1 MVVDLKNHTHHIVTT
16 KALKEDITATHIP
29 THNALCGAAL
39 ETHTP

>member
-1 MVVDLKNHTHHIVTT
+1 MVELKNHSHHILTA
-16 KALKEDITATHIP
+16 KALKEDITAIHSP

>member
-1 MVVDLKNHTHHIVTT
+1 MVVDLTITLTT
-16 KALKEDITATHIP
+16 FLQQKLQEDNTATHSP